1 MLYFNV
7 NTYYAIYN
15 KGSKHNSLVEGDK
28 TSTINIVR
36 FRVTRR
42 GGGSYVTRKGQIR
55 FVSLNLVKK
64 LCFDLFDLNFIVLIT
79 MNGEILGKIDQHPI
93 AFKSNRLNVDNFF
106 NINLTFLQIFFI
118 YLK

>member
-1 MLYFNV
+1 
-7 NTYYAIYN
+7 
-15 KGSKHNSLVEGDK
+15 
-28 TSTINIVR
+28 
-36 FRVTRR
+36 
-42 GGGSYVTRKGQIR
+42 VTRKGQIR